1 MLVLLLC
8 ILYSSCSS
16 IDFEL
21 PQGPQGPNG
30 KSAYEIWKE
39 EVEAGHI
46 DWPSDKINL
55 TDFLVYIKGEK
66 GDKGADG
73 MSAYE
78 QWKAMLAQG
87 NVTNPHDPSQNW
99 PSSKIQNLISGISSA
114 EGMDRHLISAKTETG
129 TSVIKIPA

>member
-1 MLVLLLC
+1 MHTKKERKNYLLVLLLC

-66 GDKGADG
+66 ETR
-73 MSAYE
+73 E
-78 QWKAMLAQG
+78 QTVCLHTSNGKPCLPKAM
-87 NVTNPHDPSQNW
+87 
-99 PSSKIQNLISGISSA
+99 
-114 EGMDRHLISAKTETG
+114 
-129 TSVIKIPA
+129 